1 MENIRVFFNRCML
14 SQENGD
20 SENWN
25 TELNQVIDVAG
36 KSADAAWCDDDMT
49 TNTCKNMGG
58 YRISSGFIGI

>member
-1 MENIRVFFNRCML
+1 ML

-49 TNTCKNMGG
+49 TNTCKNKGG